1 MSGIARV
8 SPSVVA
14 IAVALLASACAAGV
28 VATNPTTPSSSVPTA
43 AASAAPIATPAAPP
57 SPTSAPTLPP
67 SGQLTPGTYRS
78 DFITYTLPA
87 GWSAYQSWGAN
98 KNDGNPPNGR
108 FIAPWRSIAT
118 VYNDPCHWQTTG
130 ASVGATVADEVAAL
144 LAQKRGRSTV
154 TPIDVM
160 VDGFRGKQVDLM
172 VPLGADFAAC
182 DDATYKSF
190 TDASGGD
197 RSNQG
202 PGQHDLLDILDVSG
216 QTLVIDRVFYPA
228 NTAAD
233 LAELQA
239 IFDSI
244 KITP

>member
-1 MSGIARV
+1 MSDFTRG
-8 SPSVVA
+8 SMLVVA
-14 IAVALLASACAAGV
+14 IAAALLASACTAGGVSPSAALLS
-28 VATNPTTPSSSVPTA
+28 TSVPTT
-43 AASAAPIATPAAPP
+43 AASAATVATLAPT
-57 SPTSAPTLPP
+57 SGPTSAPTLPP
-67 SGQLTPGTYRS
+67 SGQLAPGTYRS

-98 KNDGNPPNGR
+98 KDDGNPPNGM
-108 FIAPWRSIAT
+108 FIAPWRNIAT
-118 VYNDPCHWQTTG
+118 VYKDPCHWQTTG

-144 LAQKRGRSTV
+144 LAQKQGRSTV
-154 TPIDVM
+154 TPIDVT
-160 VDGFRGKQVDLM
+160 VDGFRGKQVNLM
-172 VPLGADFAAC
+172 VPVGINFAAC
-182 DDATYKSF
+182 DEATYKEF

-197 RSNQG
+197 RYNQG

-244 KITP
+244 KITS